1 MFNSKTWWRSKTIWS
16 GIVAVSLAAYNEAAK
31 QFGLP
36 VTPDFVYA
44 LLGALGIY
52 GRATATSV
60 VSRASKT
67 LGR

>member
-1 MFNSKTWWRSKTIWS
+1 M
-16 GIVAVSLAAYNEAAK
+16 AVSLAAYNEAAK